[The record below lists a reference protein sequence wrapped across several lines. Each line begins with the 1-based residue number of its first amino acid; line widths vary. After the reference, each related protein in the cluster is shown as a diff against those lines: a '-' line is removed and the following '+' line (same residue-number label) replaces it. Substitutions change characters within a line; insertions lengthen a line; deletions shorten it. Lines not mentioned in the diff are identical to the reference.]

1 MEHGKVSLHL
11 LCAAVCCVGRTLG
24 CHYLTVRNMQVVIE
38 KDGRN
43 VATIDAGEIVGLQ
56 ALQVL

>member
-1 MEHGKVSLHL
+1 
-11 LCAAVCCVGRTLG
+11 
-24 CHYLTVRNMQVVIE
+24 MQVVIE